1 MHPPPSCAGLG
12 AQCHRLETTLR
23 IGSITEGE
31 ESLDHE
37 STWLLGHTSRITF
50 GDPYVRDQHL
60 LVDAQLHVRCRYLRE
75 GEAPGT
81 SRCAAHGF
89 VGPRIALS
97 QGAAQP
103 RRMGGDSF
111 RIVSNRKL
119 TLMTLGFPPR
129 SLPVLEEESENPCA
143 IAPCATADHTR
154 GSACCRDLQVE
165 IMCTPEERELEAL
178 VRSRQSPYLCKVT
191 REGKWSLDAEMISAC
206 TYLDDAGANCTLH
219 GRLRPDGRTAKP
231 DLCFEWPDDG
241 VGMHPGCLWAPPPK
255 PKKPRQNRVSGGRV

>member
-1 MHPPPSCAGLG
+1 MHPPPSCAALG

-23 IGSITEGE
+23 IGSIAEGE

-50 GDPYVRDQHL
+50 DEPYVSGDDL
-60 LVDAQLHVRCRYLRE
+60 LVDARLHVRCRFLRE
-75 GEAPGT
+75 GEAAGT

-89 VGPRIALS
+89 VGPRIEPS
-97 QGAAQP
+97 RGAEQF
-103 RRMGGDSF
+103 RRLGGDSF
-111 RIVSNRKL
+111 RVVSRQR
-119 TLMTLGFPPR
+119 MTPLVLRFPPR
-129 SLPVLEEESENPCA
+129 TLPVLEEDNENPCS
-143 IAPCATADHTR
+143 IAPCSTADNTR

-191 REGKWSLDAEMISAC
+191 REGKFSIDAEMISAC

-219 GRLRPDGRTAKP
+219 GRLRPDGRSAKP
-231 DLCFEWPDDG
+231 DLCSEWPDDG
-241 VGMHPGCLWAPPPK
+241 VGMHPGCLWTPAPAPK
-255 PKKPRQNRVSGGRV
+255 RSR